1 MDVIQASIPLFF
13 ALIGLELL
21 VARRTGR
28 HLYRLNDSISDLSLG
43 TVSQLVGIFVAIGTM
58 VVYGAVEQAA
68 SIPRWLGL
76 PGWSDRTPF
85 PAAENLL
92 GFGLDVWALGAWVT
106 VFVLDDLAYYWLHRM
121 SHEVNILWAG
131 HVVHHSSEEY
141 NLTVALRQSS
151 LHGLMG
157 WVFYMPLALLGIPVT
172 MWVVCHGLNLIY
184 QFWIHTRAIDQLPGP
199 VEAMMNTP
207 SHHRVHHGVN
217 PQYQDR
223 NYAGVF
229 IIWDRLFGSF
239 EPEVEPPVYGI
250 TKPLGSWNPVWANL
264 HIFVEIARKA
274 WRATAWKDKR
284 RIIFGRPGWSPAK
297 LGESE
302 RPTPVSPATYHKF
315 DPPVARSFQ
324 AYAAAQFGVAM
335 IGAVALLAAAKS
347 LPVGQT
353 LAGAFYLILAL
364 SNVAAVLESR
374 PWAPISETV
383 RLVVLAAAATFLL
396 AQGRGPTLLM
406 LGCVVFALAST
417 AWIVG
422 LGTRHSALGAR
433 LRGP

>member
-13 ALIGLELL
+13 LLIGLELL

-76 PGWSDRTPF
+76 PGWIDRTPF
-85 PAAENLL
+85 PATDSLL
-92 GFGLDVWALGAWVT
+92 GFGLDAWALGAWVT

-157 WVFYMPLALLGIPVT
+157 WIFYMPLALLGIPVT

-184 QFWIHTRAIDQLPGP
+184 QFWIHTRAIGQLPGP

-207 SHHRVHHGVN
+207 SHHRVHHGIN

-250 TKPLGSWNPVWANL
+250 TKPLASWNPVWANL
-264 HIFVEIARKA
+264 HVFVEIARKA
-274 WRATAWKDKR
+274 WRTAAWRDKLR
-284 RIIFGRPGWSPAK
+284 VIFGRPGWNEP
-297 LGESE
+297 
-302 RPTPVSPATYHKF
+302 PMPVTPATYHKF

-324 AYAAAQFGVAM
+324 AYAAAQFGATM
-335 IGAVALLAAAKS
+335 IGAVALLAAAKT

-353 LAGAFYLILAL
+353 LAGVFYLILTL

-374 PWAPISETV
+374 RSAPISETV
-383 RLVVLAAAATFLL
+383 RLVVLAAAATLLL

-406 LGCVVFALAST
+406 AGCLGFAVAS
-417 AWIVG
+417 ALWIVV
-422 LGTRHSALGAR
+422 LGTRRSALGAR
-433 LRGP
+433 P